1 MAKPELRIVL
11 QTGPF
16 TPPDS
21 LVLDLEATSDIQ
33 IDQRRLGAS
42 FRGGGGAAFIVVT
55 TAADNIATLADILH
69 RHTKR
74 LKEKGGDNLF
84 LLSGARIN
92 TDEEVI
98 GFRDVQ
104 CQKQVS
110 LKGKSQGEIGEILEE
125 DAGG

>member
-21 LVLDLEATSDIQ
+21 LVLDLEAISDIQ